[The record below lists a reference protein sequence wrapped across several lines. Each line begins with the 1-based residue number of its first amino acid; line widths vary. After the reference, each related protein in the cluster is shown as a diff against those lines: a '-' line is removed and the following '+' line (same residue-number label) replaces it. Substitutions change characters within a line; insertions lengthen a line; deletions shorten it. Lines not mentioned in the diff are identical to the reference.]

1 MTDHIYTIDEI
12 KKIIIPIAQQYKG
25 LKIYLFG
32 SYARGEADEKS
43 DIDFRID
50 GGKIDSLFIL
60 GGLYAALEEALQ
72 KPLDLI
78 TTASLRQNKEDRMTQ
93 KLIRHIRKEE
103 RLIYEDA
110 AS

>member
-1 MTDHIYTIDEI
+1 MTDRIYTIEEI
-12 KKIIIPIAQQYKG
+12 QSIIIPIARQYKG
-25 LKIYLFG
+25 LKVYLFG

-78 TTASLRQNKEDRMTQ
+78 TTDSLRQNMHDRMTRN
-93 KLIRHIRKEE
+93 LIRHIKKEE

-110 AS
+110 AG

>member
-1 MTDHIYTIDEI
+1 MV
-12 KKIIIPIAQQYKG
+12 IPRATQQKG
-25 LKIYLFG
+25 LKVYLYG
-32 SYARGEADEKS
+32 SYAPGEADEKS
-43 DIDFRID
+43 DIDVRID
-50 GGKIDSLFIL
+50 GGKIDSLFVL

-78 TTASLRQNKEDRMTQ
+78 TTDSLRKNKDDRMTQ
-93 KLIRHIRKEE
+93 KLIRHIKKEE